1 MNRLR
6 RWILPLLALIGAPA
20 AAATAPAPK
29 PVDIDPALWVVV
41 DQDTTIYLFG
51 TVHALDGR
59 ALWFNDEIKRA
70 FDTSNE
76 LVLEVVVP
84 DDPAPLQAILT
95 RIATEPS
102 GPSLTEKLSPLSRR
116 RLAAVLKKHSMPA
129 NALDRYKPFYAEMI
143 LSSLEMGGMGLKR
156 DSGVEMTLSRAAAT
170 AKKPI
175 SGVETM
181 EYQLGLFAN
190 MSEKEQLRTLEESL
204 GDLGKL
210 PDTVDTLTRAW
221 GRGDADK
228 VASLLGETDK
238 ESPKLFKALVIDRNR
253 HWADWI
259 AERMKQPGT
268 VFMAVGAG
276 HLAGKQSVQRA
287 LQRLGLRATR
297 VPHAD

>member
-6 RWILPLLALIGAPA
+6 RWIVPLLALIGAPA

-29 PVDIDPALWVVV
+29 PVDIDPALWVVA

-59 ALWFNDEIKRA
+59 AQWFNDEIKRA
-70 FDTSNE
+70 FDASNE
-76 LVLEVVVP
+76 LVLEVVIP
-84 DDPAPLQAILT
+84 DDPAPLLSILT
-95 RIATEPS
+95 RIAIEPS
-102 GPSLTEKLSPLSRR
+102 GPSLTEKLSPLGRR
-116 RLAAVLKKHSMPA
+116 RLAAVLKKHQMSA

-156 DSGVEMTLSRAAAT
+156 DSGVEMTLSRAAAS

-190 MSEKEQLRTLEESL
+190 ISEKEQLRTLEESL

-210 PDTVDTLTRAW
+210 PGTVATLTSAW

-228 VASLLGETDK
+228 VAGLLGETDK
-238 ESPKLFKALVIDRNR
+238 DSPELFRTLVIDRNR
-253 HWADWI
+253 HWATWI
-259 AERMKQPGT
+259 AERMKRPGT

-287 LQRLGLRATR
+287 LKRLGLRATR